1 MMVIDRVLYMIGK
14 EFLDVIF
21 GKMAIPTEIL
31 DQLKATGEE
40 VREAA

>member
-1 MMVIDRVLYMIGK
+1 MVINGVLYMTGK

-31 DQLKATGEE
+31 DQLNATVEE